1 MDNINLKN
9 MHLAYQAVY
18 NQELREEFEEIN
30 EDFLGVDYLTEESL
44 EDISEEVIYEM
55 LDEGYDLSDIE
66 SIFEEFILEARVT
79 YGHNTDRPPG
89 RIEKIKGAF
98 KDVLGRVRGAVV
110 QSQGKAR
117 ESAIQASERASARGA
132 AIKGAVGGL
141 KNKLKDKIGKVV
153 SAAKAGATAVKK
165 EFTGEAEKE
174 AEARKMNRIAQRS
187 AKAKA
192 RQMSTLNPFE
202 PKALPPARTTK
213 SGKPFNVGQYQMR
226 SGMQNR
232 KLKQRLGED
241 LEAWVNELLDEG
253 YDLSDYTWD
262 ELGEIYLDEATAM
275 ARRGLDEPAIRTQIA
290 KKTGGGQAAD
300 RATALAD
307 RPTYGQ
313 RGVNPQARQRL
324 AAKQRGDFR
333 KTTSSN
339 PGLHGYGYKSNDPEV
354 KAKQAA
360 RGAQRGSLTP
370 NEKKELNIEEIDLYD
385 VILSHLL
392 DEGFADTLEGAEAIM
407 VNMSEDWK
415 ESIVE
420 ERVNLYQPRSATY
433 QRRQGRPSPAVQAMN
448 KSRELQTTEPGSDRQ
463 KRQTRA
469 FRRIAGAGTDALR
482 AKEDRVRKG
491 LE

>member
-1 MDNINLKN
+1 MDNANLKG
-9 MHLAYQAVY
+9 MHLAYSAVY

-30 EDFLGVDYLTEESL
+30 EDFLGVDYLTEETL

-55 LDEGYDLSDIE
+55 LDEGYDLSDIKN
-66 SIFEEFILEARVT
+66 IFEEFILEARVT
-79 YGHNTDRPPG
+79 YGHDTTKPAG
-89 RIEKIKGAF
+89 RIDKIKGAF
-98 KDVLGRVRGAVV
+98 RDVLGRVRGAVV

-174 AEARKMNRIAQRS
+174 ANARKLNRKAQRS
-187 AKAKA
+187 AKDIA
-192 RQMSTLNPFE
+192 RSRSTVNPFE
-202 PKALPPARTTK
+202 PKALPPGRTTK
-213 SGKPFNVGQYQMR
+213 SGKAFNVGQYQMR

-300 RATALAD
+300 RATALAAKE
-307 RPTYGQ
+307 TYGQ

-324 AAKQRGDFR
+324 AVKQRGDFR
-333 KTTSSN
+333 KTTSSS

-360 RGAQRGSLTP
+360 RGVQRGVLTP
-370 NEKKELNIEEIDLYD
+370 NEKEKFKRLGEDIYD

-420 ERVNLYQPRSATY
+420 EKGGGPKPTSMALMS
-433 QRRQGRPSPAVQAMN
+433 
-448 KSRELQTTEPGSDRQ
+448 
-463 KRQTRA
+463 
-469 FRRIAGAGTDALR
+469 GT
-482 AKEDRVRKG
+482 
-491 LE
+491 

>member
-55 LDEGYDLSDIE
+55 LDEGFELDDIE
-66 SIFEEFILEARVT
+66 SIFEEFILEAITNTAYNRAV
-79 YGHNTDRPPG
+79 YGTDTAPKAPG
-89 RIEKIKGAF
+89 RIDKIKGAF

-165 EFTGEAEKE
+165 EFTGEAERE
-174 AEARKMNRIAQRS
+174 ANARMLNRKAQRS
-187 AKAKA
+187 AKDIA
-192 RQMSTLNPFE
+192 RSRSTVNPFE
-202 PKALPPARTTK
+202 PKALPPGRTTK

-241 LEAWVNELLDEG
+241 V
-253 YDLSDYTWD
+253 
-262 ELGEIYLDEATAM
+262 
-275 ARRGLDEPAIRTQIA
+275 
-290 KKTGGGQAAD
+290 
-300 RATALAD
+300 
-307 RPTYGQ
+307 
-313 RGVNPQARQRL
+313 
-324 AAKQRGDFR
+324 
-333 KTTSSN
+333 
-339 PGLHGYGYKSNDPEV
+339 
-354 KAKQAA
+354 
-360 RGAQRGSLTP
+360 
-370 NEKKELNIEEIDLYD
+370 DLYD

-415 ESIVE
+415 ESIFE
-420 ERVNLYQPRSATY
+420 GRVNLFMPRSATH
-433 QRRQGRPSPAVQAMN
+433 QRRQGRPSPAMQAMN
-448 KSRELQTTEPGSDRQ
+448 KSKELQTTEPGSDRQ
-463 KRQTRA
+463 KKQTRA